1 MRPSASQ
8 SLVLLSLALLLR
20 PCLATSQIEENKN
33 RALSEGVTALD
44 PATDHDVLRL
54 RQPDVAP
61 LLTRRHQPRAN
72 TPDSHTAA
80 SSSSNNPA
88 MTAAA
93 TPGEAQGVDQP
104 DFVPNYAELV
114 SSDIGS
120 YIEKKEAHIRRLQDM
135 LQDDNERIRAQC
147 GSPSPTEAKV
157 VPSKISRKLS
167 NMILP
172 LRRKHT
178 LLKAAKH
185 HEDCSWRIR
194 QKLVMSAQLK
204 KTAEDYQRRIDTEP
218 YLSTIALA
226 REGSD
231 LGPGKGKRMNS
242 CVRDLKTLHEKR
254 LPKYQKRRS
263 GMLKEATEHH
273 RKAQALHLRSEMI
286 RKSFQEDPSI
296 GPSEL
301 GLGAHRRSKAASRW
315 KELNEAAR
323 LKKEKQMRTE
333 IVQAEQ
339 RFNFLGDRVPM
350 LKEDAE

>member
-1 MRPSASQ
+1 MRRSASL
-8 SLVLLSLALLLR
+8 SLVLLTLALLLG
-20 PCLATSQIEENKN
+20 PCFATSAIEKNEN
-33 RALSEGVTALD
+33 RALNEAVTALD
-44 PATDHDVLRL
+44 PATDLDVLPL
-54 RQPDVAP
+54 RQPDVP
-61 LLTRRHQPRAN
+61 TLLTRRHQPPAN

-88 MTAAA
+88 ITAAA
-93 TPGEAQGVDQP
+93 TPGEAQEADQP

-120 YIEKKEAHIRRLQDM
+120 YIEKKEAHIRQLQDM
-135 LQDDNERIRAQC
+135 LQADNEKTRAQC
-147 GSPSPTEAKV
+147 GSPSATEAKM

-167 NMILP
+167 GMILP
-172 LRRKHT
+172 VRRKHT

-231 LGPGKGKRMNS
+231 MGPGRGKRMKS
-242 CVRDLKTLHEKR
+242 CVSDLKTLHEKR
-254 LPKYQKRRS
+254 LPKYQKRRTL
-263 GMLKEATEHH
+263 MLEEATEYH
-273 RKAQALHLRSEMI
+273 RKAQALNLRSEMI

-301 GLGAHRRSKAASRW
+301 GLGTHRRSKAASRW
-315 KELNEAAR
+315 KGLNESAR

-350 LKEDAE
+350 WKEDAE